1 MKLYV
6 TDESGTKKYL
16 SLSASSRSDL
26 ANQLGSQYLA
36 IDGVT
41 YHVSQVN
48 AEKTGETTPV
58 STVLG
63 GAIGL
68 VGGMPG
74 VLIGGALGALFGN
87 DADNKDKARIEAFNR
102 S

>member
-6 TDESGTKKYL
+6 TDHSGTKRYL

-26 ANQLGSQYLA
+26 ASQIGSQY
-36 IDGVT
+36 IEINGVT

-48 AEKTGETTPV
+48 AEKTGETMPV

-63 GAIGL
+63 GAVGL

-74 VLIGGALGALFGN
+74 VLTMSFG
-87 DADNKDKARIEAFNR
+87 KKKK
-102 S
+102 